1 MKHLLMGLSVALVLV
16 LAISTATAQK
26 KTAGKEVGI
35 AVKHVL
41 SPARLTDGT
50 VIFSEGFNDTS
61 LSSPWPPAGWTVFN
75 AALNS
80 TSIDSSWYQ
89 SLSVGGTGGP
99 GPYEGVAF
107 AADYYGS
114 ANADNLIDD
123 YLITPNTGGTA
134 ATGDVDSLIFWAAS
148 RLSSSG
154 NYPDSLDIR
163 VSTTD
168 AKPAS
173 FTTRLD
179 YILATKA
186 VWTRYAY
193 ALPMATN
200 RYIAFRYL
208 VYDGGSA
215 GDNSDKVC
223 LDAVQIVRYGPSA
236 VHLTT
241 ELVPPSFALKQNF
254 PNPFNPTTTIVFQL
268 SKASRTSLTVMNDVG
283 EVVSTI
289 VKEYLPAGTYKASFD
304 ASRLA
309 SGVYFYRLVAG
320 SFVDTKRMLL
330 LK

>member
-1 MKHLLMGLSVALVLV
+1 LAL
-16 LAISTATAQK
+16 STATAQK

-50 VIFSEGFNDTS
+50 VIFFEGFNDTS
-61 LSSPWPPAGWTVFN
+61 LSSPWPPTGWSVFN

-89 SLSVGGTGGP
+89 SFAVGGTGGP
-99 GPYEGVAF
+99 GPFEGAAF

-114 ANADNLIDD
+114 ADSNNLIDD

-134 ATGDVDSLIFWAAS
+134 AAGDVDSLIFYAAS

-154 NYPDSLDIR
+154 SYPDSLDIR

-168 AKPAS
+168 TKTAS

-179 YILATKA
+179 YIEATKA

-208 VYDGGSA
+208 LYDGGPN

-223 LDAVQIVRYGPSA
+223 VDAVQIVRYGPSA
-236 VHLTT
+236 IHSSPG
-241 ELVPPSFALKQNF
+241 LVPTTFALSQNF

-268 SKASRTSLTVMNDVG
+268 SKASHASLTVMNDVG

-289 VKEYLPAGTYKASFD
+289 VKEYLPAGTYKANFD
-304 ASRLA
+304 ASKLA

-320 SFVDTKRMLL
+320 SFVETKRMLL